1 MNELLF
7 VVDDKVGLRENTFYL
22 LNDGWDD
29 WFQYSTQYIAYYVD
43 EDSKQTRIGYVKI
56 AEKGQTERRA
66 SLPSQ
71 FSELSEEFYSL
82 GASEDYYL
90 ELKDNLQPDIRE
102 RVLKALNDIAFNTD
116 IYEAVKNYNVSTQT

>member
-43 EDSKQTRIGYVKI
+43 EDSK
-56 AEKGQTERRA
+56 
-66 SLPSQ
+66 
-71 FSELSEEFYSL
+71 
-82 GASEDYYL
+82 
-90 ELKDNLQPDIRE
+90 
-102 RVLKALNDIAFNTD
+102 
-116 IYEAVKNYNVSTQT
+116 